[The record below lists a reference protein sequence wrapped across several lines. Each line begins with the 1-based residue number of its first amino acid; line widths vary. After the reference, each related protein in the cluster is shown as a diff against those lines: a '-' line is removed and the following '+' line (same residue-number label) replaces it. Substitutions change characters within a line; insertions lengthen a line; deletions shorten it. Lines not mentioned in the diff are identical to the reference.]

1 MDESDRLHHTIDVN
15 ATPDVG
21 DRAVLLRTQMHFC
34 RYELGCRLPKTH
46 NLDELRKLMPIL
58 EAYIKAL
65 VVCASGDGELADDE
79 REWILGFCASAGGSY
94 ELLETLRTIKPGD
107 LDVAELMQSTERPGL
122 FTHALIF
129 HAIKA
134 SDADGV
140 LDPREEMTIRAM
152 ASVLG
157 VETEYVDSLIALHR
171 EEEAFIKRKMAL
183 LFPNGHPF
191 P

>member
-21 DRAVLLRTQMHFC
+21 DRAVLLRAQMHFC
-34 RYELGCRLPKTH
+34 RYELGCRLPKTS
-46 NLDELRKLMPIL
+46 NLGELRKLMPIL

-65 VVCASGDGELADDE
+65 VVCASGDGELAEDE
-79 REWILGFCASAGGSY
+79 REWIVGFCASAGGSY
-94 ELLETLRTIKPGD
+94 EVLEALRTINPGD
-107 LDVAELMQSTERPGL
+107 LDVTELMQMTERPGL

-140 LDPREEMTIRAM
+140 FDPREEMMIRAM

-157 VETEYVDSLIALHR
+157 VDAEYVDRLIALHR
-171 EEEAFIKRKMAL
+171 EEEAFRQRKMEI
-183 LFPNGHPF
+183 LFPHGHPF